1 MVLDKGFF
9 KVWFFFSGRPLFS
22 NQKKKYEFAEPLFS
36 NLKKCGFF
44 FLSTTFLIKKIQV
57 WRTIFLE
64 PDFSNQVSQT
74 RFLKPL
80 FYTFPEKWLQIKWS
94 TGLSDNVWKI
104 VLNFLLYDVNLAN
117 WRHRPLYLTLFKFSS
132 ALIWTTKEY
141 LDPLCHWVNTTARIS
156 PPPKKKSNNIVNIF
170 MYPLTLIDMSCDR
183 KKNAHL

>member
-1 MVLDKGFF
+1 M
-9 KVWFFFSGRPLFS
+9 
-22 NQKKKYEFAEPLFS
+22 
-36 NLKKCGFF
+36 
-44 FLSTTFLIKKIQV
+44 STTFLIKKIQV

-156 PPPKKKSNNIVNIF
+156 PPQKKIEQYCTYIYVSLNPHWHELRQKEKCSSLDPLRGIICKTQEARQGVKLTGLMSIF
-170 MYPLTLIDMSCDR
+170 TTKKFLIR
-183 KKNAHL
+183 I